1 MSKIKKQFWVIAG
14 SFFVLLG
21 IAGIFIPI
29 MPSTV
34 FLLLGASCYARGSQ
48 RFYDWLLN
56 NRWLGGTIR
65 DYRDG
70 RGILLRQKL
79 LTMII
84 LWMTIGTSAYFFVD
98 KWLVQIL
105 LIFVAI
111 GVSLH
116 LVLIRTRQLD
126 SPVLPITSHPLPEE
140 VVSGPD

>member
-1 MSKIKKQFWVIAG
+1 M
-14 SFFVLLG
+14 
-21 IAGIFIPI
+21 
-29 MPSTV
+29 
-34 FLLLGASCYARGSQ
+34 LGASCYARGSQ

-65 DYRDG
+65 DYREG

-98 KWLVQIL
+98 KQLVQVL
-105 LIFVAI
+105 LIFVAV

-116 LVLIRTRQLD
+116 LVFIRTRQIDSLD
-126 SPVLPITSHPLPEE
+126 LPITSHPLPEE
-140 VVSGPD
+140 VVSSPD